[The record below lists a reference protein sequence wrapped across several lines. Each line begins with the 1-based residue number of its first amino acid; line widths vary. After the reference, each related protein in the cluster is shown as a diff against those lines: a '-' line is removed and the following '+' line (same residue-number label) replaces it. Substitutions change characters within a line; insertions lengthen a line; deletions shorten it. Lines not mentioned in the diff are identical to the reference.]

1 MDKIDYIKIESLPY
15 ILKEQMRKAEKA
27 LIKND
32 FCSNKQLCEVL
43 SVKERQVQ
51 KIIQQLNECYGQA
64 NHISLGRKHC
74 LQHRE
79 ENLAFPESNYFD
91 PSDKDLLNDILKLAS
106 IFDGSIPLKSILSIY
121 HLKGNDLSF
130 PRKS

>member
-79 ENLAFPESNYFD
+79 ENLAFPESNY
-91 PSDKDLLNDILKLAS
+91 LN
-106 IFDGSIPLKSILSIY
+106 F
-121 HLKGNDLSF
+121 
-130 PRKS
+130 RK